1 MSDKNSLWNSAARA
15 GIVLG
20 GVSILYLLLTMLTG
34 YAGLGNKAIS
44 LLVSVLN
51 AILWIAKFGACIYLM
66 RLFMLKFS
74 DSNPDAD
81 NSRVFKFGMATA
93 LLSALV
99 YSAFYFAYVMFI
111 APDTFSEAMSVLDK
125 NPMFDANTRD
135 MLDQIKP
142 MMPTYSFFVNLIYC
156 WLYGTVLSAILSSN
170 IPPKNPFKDH
180 DNSSIDEQ

>member
-66 RLFMLKFS
+66 RMFMLKFS
-74 DSNPDAD
+74 DSNRDAD
-81 NSRVFKFGMATA
+81 NARVFKFGRATA
-93 LLSALV
+93 LLSGR
-99 YSAFYFAYVMFI
+99 
-111 APDTFSEAMSVLDK
+111 SEEHTSEL
-125 NPMFDANTRD
+125 
-135 MLDQIKP
+135 Q
-142 MMPTYSFFVNLIYC
+142 S
-156 WLYGTVLSAILSSN
+156 
-170 IPPKNPFKDH
+170 
-180 DNSSIDEQ
+180 